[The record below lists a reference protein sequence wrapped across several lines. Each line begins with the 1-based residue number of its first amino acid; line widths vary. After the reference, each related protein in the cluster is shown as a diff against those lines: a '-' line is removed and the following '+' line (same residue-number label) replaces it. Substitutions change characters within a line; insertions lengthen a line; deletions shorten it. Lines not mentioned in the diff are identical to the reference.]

1 MGKENEDKAI
11 NVRDV
16 CTFGLGNLERK

>member
-16 CTFGLGNLERK
+16 CTSGLGNLERK